1 MVSRNDL
8 KNMLVVCQV
17 KGNFEKQTGAL
28 SKQTFGL
35 ANRYRNQPLRK
46 RFNLFKSDRMIEG
59 INFGNWL
66 IVEWQFMVNDIWFCH
81 YSMESTAFIPVSGL
95 CAAACKTECHKSWM
109 KQFSCYPWRRHV
121 NHFPSAVWWESEE
134 TQRQDTHPVLRSSVS
149 ETYCQPTGIRIVVA
163 TTRTAVVCGE
173 AGFVPLRGWVLDSG
187 ASSR

>member
-28 SKQTFGL
+28 SKQTFGF
-35 ANRYRNQPLRK
+35 ANRNRNQPLRK

-95 CAAACKTECHKSWM
+95 CAAACKPECHKSWM

-121 NHFPSAVWWESEE
+121 NHFPSAVVGKRRNSKTRYPPGLTFFGFGNLLPANGNPNRGRNNKNRGGVWGG
-134 TQRQDTHPVLRSSVS
+134 
-149 ETYCQPTGIRIVVA
+149 GIRSTEGMGV
-163 TTRTAVVCGE
+163 RFWC
-173 AGFVPLRGWVLDSG
+173 
-187 ASSR
+187 